1 MVDPAAMH
9 LVIANAAMYR
19 KALRP
24 SQEGDLIEL
33 SHNPATLTSI
43 NQRIRDSNWNVTDEM
58 LGAILEA
65 CKNIFE

>member
-1 MVDPAAMH
+1 MVDPAAMY
-9 LVIANAAMYR
+9 LVIANAAMHR

-24 SQEGDLIEL
+24 RREDDLIEL
-33 SHNPATLTSI
+33 SHNSAALTSI

-58 LGAILEA
+58 LGAILGV